1 MKTVYRN
8 TGKIETLNDISDVFA
23 VMVVTGTNPFVT
35 RELVYNKLEWNCYAK
50 HVCEKATDIIMLQLE
65 QFGNPTK
72 GGKK

>member
-1 MKTVYRN
+1 MNLRVPTNR
-8 TGKIETLNDISDVFA
+8 KIQSLDSIRDCFS
-23 VMVVTGTNPFVT
+23 VMVILGEEVT
-35 RELVYNKLEWNCYAK
+35 REKVYNKIEYNCYAK

>member
-50 HVCEKATDIIMLQLE
+50 HVCEKAADIIMADLKLL
-65 QFGNPTK
+65 GNR
-72 GGKK
+72 G